1 MTGNA
6 QQLIP
11 FWRALL
17 GGALLLI
24 LAAPVSSAEYQ
35 FSPGQGVWDVTGNY
49 SNPDITAT
57 DTFLLTQDDK
67 GKITGF
73 GSGFASDSGID
84 VSLGYDF
91 RGSIK
96 AVNNLTR
103 VLLTMKISGSATDGV
118 ITLPVKGSVKFVFD
132 VDPSN
137 NLLIGS
143 GHGRLC
149 VKGRCERANGLVQFD
164 IPPAMDGSWTLNL
177 DNLQSVNQ
185 SVTGTATATLS
196 NGRTLLFTGSGH
208 FTSSRSLALINLRS
222 PAGTITLKGNPTD
235 LGVHLAKAKLLGQ
248 SIPTSP

>member
-6 QQLIP
+6 QQIIP
-11 FWRALL
+11 VWRALL
-17 GGALLLI
+17 GCAVWLI
-24 LAAPVSSAEYQ
+24 LAAPASGAEFQ
-35 FSPGQGVWDVTGNY
+35 FSPTQGVWDVTGNY
-49 SNPDITAT
+49 SNQDITST

-73 GSGFASDSGID
+73 GSGFGSDSGID

-96 AVNNLTR
+96 TANNLTR
-103 VLLTMKISGSATDGV
+103 VLLTMKISGSATDGIV
-118 ITLPVKGSVKFVFD
+118 TLPVKGSVKFVVD
-132 VDPSN
+132 VDRSN

-143 GHGRLC
+143 GNGSLC

-164 IPPAMDGSWTLNL
+164 IPQPMDGSWMLNL

-196 NGRTLLFTGSGH
+196 NGRTVLFTGSGH
-208 FTSSRSLALINLRS
+208 FTSFRRPAQINLKS
-222 PAGTITLKGNPTD
+222 PAGTITLKGNTID
-235 LGVHLAKAKLLGQ
+235 LGVRLAKAKLLGQ
-248 SIPTSP
+248 AVPTSP